1 MAAKHHCIICGTLIY
16 GGMYCSSCSRE
27 IARTRTLDDE
37 TLEDWISR
45 IRFSTDRIKEGLK
58 RNIALDYFDSAQL
71 H

>member
-27 IARTRTLDDE
+27 IVRTRTLDDE

-45 IRFSTDRIKEGLK
+45 IRFSTGRIKEGLK
-58 RNIALDYFDSAQL
+58 RNIALDSFDSAQI